1 MGRSFRAPAHSNVEQ
16 WRKVQALYAHGFR
29 FSSYRSYP
37 DAPRLPE
44 RHREVAA
51 FVAANPAHPFRVA
64 PPNQALQ
71 PTSTP
76 PLALRRGRG

>member
-1 MGRSFRAPAHSNVEQ
+1 MGRSFRVPALGNVEQ

-29 FSSYRSYP
+29 FFSYRSYP
-37 DAPRLPE
+37 NAPRLPE
-44 RHREVAA
+44 RFREVAA

-71 PTSTP
+71 PTSRNL
-76 PLALRRGRG
+76 LAQVTSRG